1 MPQLYAYLLP
11 LTLLLACK
19 KDQAEFDL
27 SPVTQTGAN
36 TLSCLVD
43 GRVYL
48 AYGRRC
54 TDFGSNCREALRVQY
69 NLKRG
74 RLAVSSVLVAKGRDE
89 GLDITCDS
97 AFVPGVVAGVQH
109 PFAYRSAGLGYTNDR
124 LNYATADR
132 TRTQITITRL
142 DKVRHIVS
150 GTFKGYLKNL
160 LINPTTEKLTVL
172 VTDGR
177 FDAVY
182 SNLVN

>member
-27 SPVTQTGAN
+27 SPVTQTGQHPQL
-36 TLSCLVD
+36 LSGWPCVL
-43 GRVYL
+43 GL
-48 AYGRRC
+48 WPALYG
-54 TDFGSNCREALRVQY
+54 GSNCREALRVQY

-74 RLAVSSVLVAKGRDE
+74 RLAVSSVLVAKGLDE

>member
-1 MPQLYAYLLP
+1 MSQSYAYLLP
-11 LTLLLACK
+11 LVLLLACK
-19 KDQAEFDL
+19 KDQAEFSL
-27 SPVTQTGAN
+27 TPITQTGAN
-36 TLSCLVD
+36 TLSCVVD

-69 NLKRG
+69 NPKRG
-74 RLAVSSVLVAKGRDE
+74 RLTVSSVLSTKSRDE

-97 AFVPGVVAGVQH
+97 VLVPGVVAGVQR

-142 DKVRHIVS
+142 DTVNHIVS
-150 GTFKGYLKNL
+150 GTFEGYLKNL

-172 VTDGR
+172 VTGGR

-182 SNLVN
+182 SN